1 MNVSKIQYFSYS
13 MVLKAIY
20 LSFSVFSNP
29 EMVGRR
35 GVTNVDARKAILV
48 QDQPISMDL

>member
-1 MNVSKIQYFSYS
+1 MF
-13 MVLKAIY
+13 LKASNF
-20 LSFSVFSNP
+20 SFSVFSNP

-35 GVTNVDARKAILV
+35 GATNVDARKAILV